1 MRILFEHDDLTYAIA
16 VKMRVRRCPTPLRLG
31 DNKRR
36 HDQEAMIV
44 AVLRSTPT
52 PKALVG

>member
-1 MRILFEHDDLTYAIA
+1 
-16 VKMRVRRCPTPLRLG
+16 MRVRRCPTPLRLG